1 MKRDEN
7 GLMISEECAWPGN
20 VGDSCANTARS
31 EVLNPQGQPMCH
43 FVTGK
48 GFVRYANLPADW
60 MEDDFSDD
68 QCLPLYMAATTPIK
82 IAIRTRLP
90 YKAGNG
96 GLHSPL
102 TYAIIWDH
110 FSIANLCLKAQWF
123 FMTKVP
129 WRWSDDARLKW
140 YQRIVRTEGS
150 VADYLNWFVTCVY
163 LKRLGKLSLKPDL
176 DKVSRAVYTYF
187 QNEPNN
193 KQVLEDFE
201 RGFEL
206 WEST

>member
-7 GLMISEECAWPGN
+7 GLMISEECSWPGN

-31 EVLNPQGQPMCH
+31 ELLNPQGQPMCH

-48 GFVRYANLPADW
+48 GFVRYTNLPADW

-68 QCLPLYMAATTPIK
+68 QCLPLYMAAPTPIK

-96 GLHSPL
+96 NIHAPL
-102 TYAIIWDH
+102 TYCIIWGH
-110 FSIANLCLKAQWF
+110 HRLANLLLLAQLF
-123 FMTKVP
+123 FMTKVK
-129 WRWSDDARLKW
+129 WRWDDGKRSF
-140 YQRIVRTEGS
+140 QPTEGS
-150 VADYLNWFVTCVY
+150 ACDWLNWFATCVY
-163 LKRLGKLSLKPDL
+163 LKRLGALSFTPPIDL
-176 DKVSRAVYTYF
+176 VSQKVYTYF
-187 QNEPNN
+187 QSEPNN

-206 WEST
+206 WS